1 MAVRLEY
8 MTNEYNRTENS
19 SAYSETYTGL
29 LNEIDTFIASLQINS
44 YTENKGYLTSIR
56 KSQKGRRIMAGG
68 QRKRSAAIHLRRCD
82 VVNAD

>member
-44 YTENKGYLTSIR
+44 
-56 KSQKGRRIMAGG
+56 
-68 QRKRSAAIHLRRCD
+68 
-82 VVNAD
+82 

>member
-56 KSQKGRRIMAGG
+56 KSLKGRRIMAG
-68 QRKRSAAIHLRRCD
+68 
-82 VVNAD
+82 